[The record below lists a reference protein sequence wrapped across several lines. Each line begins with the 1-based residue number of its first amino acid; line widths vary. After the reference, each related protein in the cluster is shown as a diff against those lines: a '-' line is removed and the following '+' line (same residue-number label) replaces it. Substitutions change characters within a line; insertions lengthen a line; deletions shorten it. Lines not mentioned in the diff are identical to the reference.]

1 MSKVFANTAK
11 LSKARVAALNGIMDI
26 RKNKAFAREVLNK
39 TLSDHVLSG
48 ADRAFAAKLTLGVTQ
63 TLGTLDDVIYRCVD
77 SPDDIKDNVMD
88 CLRISTYEIL
98 YLEKEAHAAVDQGVE
113 LVKLIEPRARG
124 LANLVL
130 RRVLN
135 IKKDFPFGNPDED
148 MEAFA
153 RIYAIPKWVC
163 ELIFNSI
170 GEKAGRYLISS
181 SNGRPP
187 MYVFVNSLKASKEE
201 VLELLNAAEAKPQPV
216 EALCGIK
223 MFGCFR
229 VEEASALNKP
239 EIKEAMA
246 LGKLMIT
253 DAASQAI
260 ATRAMSQYEHPK
272 SMLEV
277 CAGRGNKTIMFQSL
291 AKDMWG
297 SQLELTVMDNV
308 DAKIKVLRERV
319 KRYGS
324 NLERYVVCDASSKTA
339 FEREI
344 GKQKF
349 DQVFVDAPCSGL
361 GTLRRH
367 PELKWRLTQKKVSE
381 LASAQFKILTNAAQH
396 VVEGGTLT
404 YATCT
409 VTRAENEEVVERFLK
424 SPTGQNFK
432 LIPFTA
438 EDKQIPYFRTQTFS
452 GLNDS
457 HFSATF
463 KRIS

>member
-1 MSKVFANTAK
+1 
-11 LSKARVAALNGIMDI
+11 
-26 RKNKAFAREVLNK
+26 
-39 TLSDHVLSG
+39 
-48 ADRAFAAKLTLGVTQ
+48 
-63 TLGTLDDVIYRCVD
+63 
-77 SPDDIKDNVMD
+77 
-88 CLRISTYEIL
+88 
-98 YLEKEAHAAVDQGVE
+98 
-113 LVKLIEPRARG
+113 
-124 LANLVL
+124 
-130 RRVLN
+130 
-135 IKKDFPFGNPDED
+135 
-148 MEAFA
+148 
-153 RIYAIPKWVC
+153 
-163 ELIFNSI
+163 
-170 GEKAGRYLISS
+170 
-181 SNGRPP
+181 

-201 VLELLNAAEAKPQPV
+201 VFELLKAAEAKPQDV

-223 MFGCFR
+223 MFGCIR
-229 VEEASALNKP
+229 VEEAAVLNKP

-246 LGKLMIT
+246 LGKLLIT
-253 DAASQAI
+253 DSASQAV
-260 ATRAMSQYEHPK
+260 ATRAMMQYEHPK
-272 SMLEV
+272 TMLEV

-291 AKDMWG
+291 AKQMWG

-308 DAKIKVLRERV
+308 EQKIKVLRERV

-324 NLERYVVCDASSKTA
+324 NLERYIVADASSKTA

-344 GKQKF
+344 GKQLF

-367 PELKWRLTQKKVSE
+367 PELKWRLTKQKVSQ
-381 LASAQFKILTNAAQH
+381 LADTSFKILTNAAQH

-409 VTRAENEEVVERFLK
+409 VTKAENEEVVERFLK

-432 LIPFTA
+432 LVPFTH

-463 KRIS
+463 KRVN